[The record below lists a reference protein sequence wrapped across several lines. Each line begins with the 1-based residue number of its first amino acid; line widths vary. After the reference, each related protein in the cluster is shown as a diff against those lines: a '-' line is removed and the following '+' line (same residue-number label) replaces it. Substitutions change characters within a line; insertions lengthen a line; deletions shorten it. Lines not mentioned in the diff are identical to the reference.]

1 MRGADATSYNRMAA
15 NMDLVEQ
22 RLMPLLGQGFLK
34 SFSIQSPAFG
44 GNAGDQTG
52 FVIMILEDWNDR
64 TVTAQEALSQVRKAL
79 AGIPD
84 VRVFPFMPG
93 FRGGSN
99 EPVQFVLGGSDYSEL
114 KTWAEKLEEEAEK
127 SPFMTGADIDYSEK
141 TPELVVT
148 IDKQRAAEL
157 GISVKSIS
165 DTLEVMLGGKK

>member
-1 MRGADATSYNRMAA
+1 
-15 NMDLVEQ
+15 MDLVEQ

-93 FRGGSN
+93 FVGALMSLYSLCLVARIIASSKRGLRS
-99 EPVQFVLGGSDYSEL
+99 
-114 KTWAEKLEEEAEK
+114 
-127 SPFMTGADIDYSEK
+127 
-141 TPELVVT
+141 
-148 IDKQRAAEL
+148 
-157 GISVKSIS
+157 
-165 DTLEVMLGGKK
+165 

>member
-1 MRGADATSYNRMAA
+1 
-15 NMDLVEQ
+15 
-22 RLMPLLGQGFLK
+22 
-34 SFSIQSPAFG
+34 
-44 GNAGDQTG
+44 
-52 FVIMILEDWNDR
+52 MILEDWNDR

-165 DTLEVMLGGKK
+165 DTLEVMLGGKKVTTFVERGEEYDVYLRGDENSFNNAADLSQIYMRTATR